1 MGPVVE
7 IDDVSDERLA
17 DYRDLTDVALRTK
30 TEGPNGLFIA
40 EGARVIERALATGYR
55 LRSVVMTPD
64 WLERTAPSLAGSDAT
79 VYVAAEPVLHALTGF
94 HVHRGALASVH
105 RRPLPD
111 LDALLAGA
119 RRIAVV
125 ENLVNHTNLGAIFR
139 SAAGLGIDAVVI
151 SPSSA
156 DPLYRRSVRVS
167 MGAVF
172 TVPYARAAAWPDDI
186 HRISSA
192 GFTVAA
198 LTPSPRAVALDD
210 VAVDELDRLAVLIG
224 TEGEGL
230 SLAAVDAADLSV
242 RIPMSP
248 GVDSLNVAAAA
259 AVAFWHLRVRG
270 GSSAQ
275 V

>member
-7 IDDVSDERLA
+7 IHDPGDDRLA
-17 DYRDLTDVALRTK
+17 DYRDLTDVALRTSI
-30 TEGPNGLFIA
+30 EGPHGLFIA
-40 EGARVIERALATGYR
+40 EGARVIERAIATGYR
-55 LRSVVMTPD
+55 LRSVVMTPG
-64 WLERTAPSLAGSDAT
+64 WLERTAPSLAGSGAT

-105 RRPLPD
+105 RRPLPE
-111 LDALLAGA
+111 LDTVLAGTSRVA
-119 RRIAVV
+119 LV

-139 SAAGLGIDAVVI
+139 SATALGIQAVVL

-172 TVPYARAAAWPDDI
+172 SLPYARAVRWPADVE
-186 HRISSA
+186 RIRTA
-192 GFTVAA
+192 GFTVVA
-198 LTPSPRAVALDD
+198 LTPTPGAMSLDD
-210 VAVDELDRLAVLIG
+210 LVVDAGDRVAVMIG
-224 TEGEGL
+224 TEGSGL
-230 SLAAVDAADLSV
+230 SSEAVSAADLAV

-259 AVAFWHLRVRG
+259 SVAFWQLRDRG
-270 GSSAQ
+270 NRDLE